1 MLAKYCVLQAGAE
14 CASSRTINQIPPQ
27 NAKFAKNKSH
37 AAPTDTDLLKGTAHA
52 SLALHINPIRGIS
65 VKKQL
70 NLSGDN
76 IVVCGMS
83 LGLSDT
89 MAVENQLETERV
101 PVDRF
106 CQFYDV

>member
-1 MLAKYCVLQAGAE
+1 MDARVRGQTAKSAVE
-14 CASSRTINQIPPQ
+14 CQIRKKSRLHNASTETS
-27 NAKFAKNKSH
+27 
-37 AAPTDTDLLKGTAHA
+37 LLKGTAHA

-65 VKKQL
+65 VRKQL

-83 LGLSDT
+83 PGLLDT
-89 MAVENQLETERV
+89 MSVENQLETERV
-101 PVDRF
+101 PVERF